1 MRELRS
7 YPEVPFWTLRHV
19 ESDPLSFL
27 SDLAARSDA
36 VVECRVGRHP
46 AFLVREPD
54 LVEDV
59 LVRQSDVLVKGRGFE
74 RARRLLGNG
83 LLTVDGVTH
92 AARRRI
98 AQPAF
103 HHRQIARYADV
114 VAARTTE
121 LADQW
126 RRRSVVDVAREMQR
140 LTLAIVG
147 ESLFSVDL
155 TGRADEVRDA
165 VREAMPEMDGLVSLV
180 AAGGSGRDARTRLAT
195 LVSDLIAHRLET
207 RDAPDDLLAMLL
219 ASAGSSERPLATAAR
234 AQIMDDALTF
244 LLAGHDTI
252 AHALTWAW
260 MLLACNPDERNA
272 VREEAVRVLGDRP
285 ATMADLGSLSRTRAV
300 LAETLR
306 LYPPAWVIVRRASAA
321 TRLGSHDIPQGAVV
335 IVSPFVMHRDP
346 RFFVDAERFNPARW
360 VSSPPLNPR
369 MSFLPFGAGPRA
381 CIGEGFAWMEGTL
394 VLATLARRW
403 TLVSEGTVDFTASPK
418 ITLRPRGPV
427 TMRPV
432 PVE

>member
-7 YPEVPFWTLRHV
+7 YPGVPLWTLRRV
-19 ESDPLSFL
+19 QSDPLAFL
-27 SDLAARSDA
+27 SDLSATTDP

-54 LVEDV
+54 LVDDV
-59 LVRQSDVLVKGRGFE
+59 LVRQADVLVKGRGFD

-83 LLTVDGVTH
+83 LLTVDGAMH
-92 AARRRI
+92 ARRRRI

-103 HHRQIARYADV
+103 HHREIARYADV
-114 VAARTTE
+114 VVARTTE
-121 LADQW
+121 LAEQW
-126 RRRSVVDVAREMQR
+126 RRRTVIDVGREMQR

-155 TGRADEVRDA
+155 TGRADEIRQA
-165 VREAMPEMDGLVSLV
+165 VSGVMPEMDGLVSLV
-180 AAGGSGRDARTRLAT
+180 AAGSAARESRARLTT
-195 LVSDLIAHRLET
+195 LVSDLIAQRLET
-207 RDAPDDLLAMLL
+207 NGAHDDLLALL
-219 ASAGSSERPLATAAR
+219 LGGAGSPGQPLATAAR
-234 AQIMDDALTF
+234 AQIVDDALTF

-260 MLLACNPDERNA
+260 MLLASNPVELNA
-272 VREEAVRVLGDRP
+272 LREEAVRVLDDRP
-285 ATMADLGSLSRTRAV
+285 ATIADLGSLSRARAV

-306 LYPPAWVIVRRASAA
+306 LFPPAWVIVRRASAA
-321 TRLGSHDIPQGAVV
+321 TRLGSRDIPRGAVV
-335 IVSPFVMHRDP
+335 IVSPFVMHRDA
-346 RFFVDAERFNPARW
+346 RFFADADRFSPARW
-360 VSSPPLNPR
+360 LASVPPQR
-369 MSFLPFGAGPRA
+369 GSYFPFGAGPRA

-403 TLVSEGTVDFTASPK
+403 SLVPEAAADFTASPK

-432 PVE
+432 PAV

>member
-7 YPEVPFWTLRHV
+7 YPEVPLWSLRRAQ
-19 ESDPLSFL
+19 SDPLAFL
-27 SDLAARSDA
+27 SDLAAVNA
-36 VVECRVGRHP
+36 PVVECRVGRHP

-54 LVEDV
+54 LVDDV
-59 LVRQSDVLVKGRGFE
+59 LLRQSDVFVKGRGFD

-83 LLTVDGVTH
+83 LLTVDGATH
-92 AARRRI
+92 AGRRRV

-103 HHRQIARYADV
+103 NHRQIARYADV
-114 VAARTTE
+114 VVARTTE

-126 RRRSVVDVAREMQR
+126 RRRTVVDVAREMQR

-155 TGRADEVRDA
+155 TGRADEVRNA
-165 VREAMPEMDGLVSLV
+165 VSEAMPEMDGLVSLV
-180 AAGGSGRDARTRLAT
+180 AAGGTARGARSRLAT
-195 LVSDLIAHRLET
+195 LVSDLVAQRLEMD
-207 RDAPDDLLAMLL
+207 DAPDDLLTMLL
-219 ASAGSSERPLATAAR
+219 ASAGSPPLADAAR
-234 AQIMDDALTF
+234 AQVVDEALTF

-260 MLLACNPDERNA
+260 MLLASNPEEWHATHD
-272 VREEAVRVLGDRP
+272 EAVRVLDDRP
-285 ATMADLGSLSRTRAV
+285 ATMADIGSLSRARAV

-306 LYPPAWVIVRRASAA
+306 LFPPAWVIVRRASVA
-321 TRLGSHDIPQGAVV
+321 TRLGSHAIPRGAVV

-346 RFFVDAERFNPARW
+346 RFFADADRFSPERW
-360 VSSPPLNPR
+360 LSPPLHPR
-369 MSFLPFGAGPRA
+369 MSYVPFGAGPRA

-394 VLATLARRW
+394 VLATLARKWR
-403 TLVSEGTVDFTASPK
+403 LMPEGPVDFTANPK
-418 ITLRPRGPV
+418 ITLRPRGRV

-432 PVE
+432 PAG